1 MATKCFA
8 GWNHCYATP
17 TLNLMTSKIFF
28 NSTERIQTMNPHSTG
43 VHSTQYLPCDVFN
56 RQKVGVPVNNLT
68 AYLKS
73 LNAVERTLYFEV
85 FELEKAYISNE
96 TYLLDL
102 KQILL
107 GRQHIFG
114 RFV

>member
-1 MATKCFA
+1 M
-8 GWNHCYATP
+8 
-17 TLNLMTSKIFF
+17 
-28 NSTERIQTMNPHSTG
+28 
-43 VHSTQYLPCDVFN
+43 
-56 RQKVGVPVNNLT
+56 NNLT